1 MARILF
7 WGVLLLLSFEIQ
19 GLQHVFLLRGKDL
32 HLDINKSVVLDKK
45 TDLFWK
51 FNETNNVAKYGFNND
66 PIVYDKYE
74 GRAELFG
81 QNYSLLLKNVK
92 SNDTGDYT
100 AVLTGAQDL
109 RVAEYKVIVQDP
121 VSPANLRVVS
131 VPSSDSCNLTVTCS
145 TVDSQISKTFRCDTQ
160 NCSQVDENSL
170 KKTNDYSSLIVYLH
184 RDLII
189 CNHSNNVS
197 WKQSTMNNP
206 YCEKKTVSSAP
217 IIIAAACGLCVFVF
231 IIIFIICIVRK
242 CKRRNQENQ
251 LYEAAQ
257 EYPPG
262 QTRNENVPGDASSLS
277 PTSTYAL
284 VEFHPK
290 TESTKSKKNPQPET
304 VYAQVTRA
312 TRPRVTAQQ
321 TELEN
326 ISSTNSQG

>member
-19 GLQHVFLLRGKDL
+19 GIQHVFLLRGKDL
-32 HLDINKSVVLDKK
+32 HLDIKKSVVLNTK

-51 FNETNNVAKYGFNND
+51 VNITNNIAKCAFNND
-66 PIVYDKYE
+66 PVVFDKYE

-81 QNYSLLLKNVK
+81 QNYGLLLKNVQH
-92 SNDTGDYT
+92 NDSGDY
-100 AVLTGAQDL
+100 AAFMVSNKDQN
-109 RVAEYKVIVQDP
+109 VAEYKVIVQDP
-121 VSPANLRVVS
+121 VTPVNLSVDSVS
-131 VPSSDSCNLTVTCS
+131 TNSDSCNLTVTCS
-145 TVDSQISKTFRCDTQ
+145 TVDSQISKTFRCDAQ
-160 NCSQVDENSL
+160 NCFQVDENSL

-184 RDLII
+184 GDFII
-189 CNHSNNVS
+189 CNHSNKVS
-197 WKQSTMNNP
+197 VEQSKKNKP
-206 YCEKKTVSSAP
+206 YCQIKTVSNVP
-217 IIIAAACGLCVFVF
+217 TIIAASGGFCVFIV
-231 IIIFIICIVRK
+231 IIVIICIVTKR
-242 CKRRNQENQ
+242 KRRSQENK

-257 EYPPG
+257 EHPPG

-326 ISSTNSQG
+326 ISSINSQG